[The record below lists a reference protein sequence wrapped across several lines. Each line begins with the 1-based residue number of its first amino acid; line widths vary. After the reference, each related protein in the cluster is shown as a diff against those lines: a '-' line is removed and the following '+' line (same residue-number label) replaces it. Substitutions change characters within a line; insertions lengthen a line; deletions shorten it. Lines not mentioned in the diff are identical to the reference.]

1 MNETRRGAVILIGD
15 SQIAGAI
22 AEGML
27 AGRAERRGHL
37 IRPLAGAPSP
47 QGEGFWRGG
56 PEALPAEQI
65 EVVEAEI
72 DRQRIQ
78 MALLR
83 VAVGNH
89 KSAEDY
95 AALVTKARGD
105 YGMTRRPPGTARKVG
120 KKLLGLYGLL
130 CYTVARA
137 YRSQERVLGNSL
149 SHFVTAPSGRE
160 P

>member
-22 AEGML
+22 AEGMF
-27 AGRAERRGHL
+27 AGRARR
-37 IRPLAGAPSP
+37 
-47 QGEGFWRGG
+47 

-105 YGMTRRPPGTARKVG
+105 YGQTRRPPGTARKVG

-130 CYTVARA
+130 CYTLAQI
-137 YRSQERVLGNSL
+137 YKSQEKVLQ
-149 SHFVTAPSGRE
+149 
-160 P
+160 

>member
-1 MNETRRGAVILIGD
+1 MSGEIKRGAVILIQSGD
-15 SQIAGAI
+15 PQISGAL
-22 AEGML
+22 ADGVL
-27 AGRAERRGHL
+27 AGRAERRGTSSVSPAGCHL
-37 IRPLAGAPSP
+37 P
-47 QGEGFWRGG
+47 QRGRLLG
-56 PEALPAEQI
+56 TDQI

-105 YGMTRRPPGTARKVG
+105 YGQTRRPPGTARKVG

-130 CYTVARA
+130 CYAVARA
-137 YRSQERVLGNSL
+137 YRSQERVLQ
-149 SHFVTAPSGRE
+149 
-160 P
+160 

>member
-1 MNETRRGAVILIGD
+1 MILLQSGDPEISGALAGGILAARARR
-15 SQIAGAI
+15 AGA
-22 AEGML
+22 L
-27 AGRAERRGHL
+27 
-37 IRPLAGAPSP
+37 PS
-47 QGEGFWRGG
+47 
-56 PEALPAEQI
+56 EQI

-78 MALLR
+78 TALLR

-105 YGMTRRPPGTARKVG
+105 YGQTRRPPGTARKVG

-130 CYTVARA
+130 CYTLAQI
-137 YRSQERVLGNSL
+137 YKSQEKVLQ
-149 SHFVTAPSGRE
+149 
-160 P
+160 